1 MGPSTDVT
9 PTEVRVSSS
18 LRFKCFYRFSIAAPF
33 NVTETL
39 HPLKMCPPLIKE
51 MTSLRKLQLFTPDPD
66 GLLSSQMSM
75 EPQGAHSVDAF
86 VAVCPHLGEMLERR
100 NLEESN
106 DSGDGWRGKEKKEC
120 TAVINDNRN
129 R

>member
-1 MGPSTDVT
+1 MGPSTDAT
-9 PTEVRVSSS
+9 PTAVRDSSS
-18 LRFKCFYRFSIAAPF
+18 LQFKRFYRFSVAAPF
-33 NVTETL
+33 NVTETTSPENV
-39 HPLKMCPPLIKE
+39 PLPLIKE

-100 NLEESN
+100 NSEESN
-106 DSGDGWRGKEKKEC
+106 GSGGGWKGKEKNEC
-120 TAVINDNRN
+120 TLVINDNRN